1 MRGRFFSCGLSAT
14 VIEKH
19 ITFSRKMYGSDAP
32 FAMELQEFKNYVKG
46 IKSIWKMNEKPVD
59 KNNIKEFGYEKSI

>member
-1 MRGRFFSCGLSAT
+1 M
-14 VIEKH
+14 H
-19 ITFSRKMYGSDAP
+19 GSDAP

-59 KNNIKEFGYEKSI
+59 KNNIKKFKDMKKVFEKSIVVNKI